1 METFILKNGVKVVF
15 CRRKTESLA
24 IEVGIKVG
32 SDNENAGNN
41 GISHFLEHML
51 FEGTKKRT
59 TLQIANEI
67 ESLGGDLNA
76 ATTNERTLVYVKLP
90 KKHFE
95 VALDVLSDIILN
107 PIFDKKAI
115 EKERKVILSEINLVN
130 DEPRFYQ
137 WILFQK
143 ELFRG
148 SQAALPT
155 YGAVDIVKKLK
166 RKDFVDYYKKH
177 YVGSNIVISIVGDL
191 ENVKEKA
198 EEYFSLIEKGV
209 PGKRI
214 EIKNK
219 NKSSS
224 ITEKKHISHSY
235 VVLGYKTVDRKSRE
249 SYVFD
254 IIRAVLGRGQ
264 SGKLFDEIRTKRGL
278 AYEVGVLNDNGID
291 HGFFSVYFNCG
302 KENIDKIINITV
314 GEFKKLQKLTLK
326 ELNEAKTFLEGEF
339 IVENEDSRHYADFIN
354 FEQFADAPEDYI
366 GEIRKVTLND
376 VKRTAG
382 KYLNEDYVLAIVKQ
396 K

>member
-1 METFILKNGVKVVF
+1 METFILKNGVTVVF
-15 CRRKTESLA
+15 CRRKTDSLA
-24 IEVGIKVG
+24 IEVGVKVG
-32 SDNENAGNN
+32 SNNENAGNS

-67 ESLGGDLNA
+67 ESLGGELNA
-76 ATTNERTLVYVKLP
+76 ATTNERTFVYVKLP

-95 VALDVLSDIILN
+95 VALDVLSDIIIN
-107 PIFDKKAI
+107 PIFDEKAI

-143 ELFRG
+143 ELFKG
-148 SQAALPT
+148 GPAALPT
-155 YGAVDIVKKLK
+155 YGSVDVVKKIK
-166 RKDFVDYYKKH
+166 RKDFVDYYRKH
-177 YVGSNIVISIVGDL
+177 YVGSNIVVSIVGDL

-198 EEYFSLIEKGV
+198 EEYFSSIEKGV
-209 PGKRI
+209 SGKRI
-214 EIKNK
+214 EIKNQ

-224 ITEKKHISHSY
+224 LIEKKAVSHSY

-254 IIRAVLGRGQ
+254 IIRAILGRGQ

-291 HGFFSVYFNCG
+291 HGFFSAYFNCG
-302 KENIDKIINITV
+302 KENIDKIISIIL
-314 GEFKKLQKLTLK
+314 GEFKKLQNLTLK
-326 ELNEAKTFLEGEF
+326 DLNEAKTFLEGEF
-339 IVENEDSRHYADFIN
+339 IVENEDSRHYADFLN
-354 FEQFADAPEDYI
+354 FEKFADASEDYI
-366 GEIRKVTLND
+366 REIRKVTLND